1 MYQTMFEQ
9 HIICN
14 YYCLNDHI
22 DNEHE
27 YKLNKPPD
35 NMSVG

>member
-1 MYQTMFEQ
+1 MFGQ

-14 YYCLNDHI
+14 YYFLNDYI

-27 YKLNKPPD
+27 YKLNKPLTI
-35 NMSVG
+35 